1 MKTCWDAD
9 PLKRPTFK
17 QMVQLIEKQI
27 SESTNH
33 VSTLRPLSGPGSPFS
48 GSGGSGTQPFSSWL
62 RQHTGLWVGKEN
74 NGNRF
79 FLPDPCPECKDM
91 R

>member
-17 QMVQLIEKQI
+17 QIVQLIEKQI

-33 VSTLRPLSGPGSPFS
+33 VSALARGRVPLLPVAAMSSS
-48 GSGGSGTQPFSSWL
+48 GSGVRPASPQPLLDLGCKLGFVQWEKSN
-62 RQHTGLWVGKEN
+62 GK
-74 NGNRF
+74 
-79 FLPDPCPECKDM
+79 PVHSAQPP
-91 R
+91 